1 MFQTAFVKKE
11 LQVSDTFVSSLVTS
25 SFSTKVILLW
35 GAVLVKSKDFT
46 VLQKNVLTV
55 TFFSFKLP

>member
-1 MFQTAFVKKE
+1 MFLTAFVKKE

-25 SFSTKVILLW
+25 SFSTKAILLW
-35 GAVLVKSKDFT
+35 VAVLVKSKDFT

>member
-1 MFQTAFVKKE
+1 MFQTSFVKKE

-25 SFSTKVILLW
+25 SFSTKAILLW
-35 GAVLVKSKDFT
+35 VAVLVKSKDFT

>member
-11 LQVSDTFVSSLVTS
+11 LQVSDTFVLSLVTS
-25 SFSTKVILLW
+25 WFSTKAILL
-35 GAVLVKSKDFT
+35 GVAVLLESKDFT
-46 VLQKNVLTV
+46 FLQKNVLTV

>member
-1 MFQTAFVKKE
+1 MFQTSFVKKE

-25 SFSTKVILLW
+25 SFSTKAILLW
-35 GAVLVKSKDFT
+35 VAILVKSKDFT

>member
-1 MFQTAFVKKE
+1 MFLTAFVKKE

-25 SFSTKVILLW
+25 SFSTKAILLW
-35 GAVLVKSKDFT
+35 VAVLVKSKDFT
-46 VLQKNVLTV
+46 VLQKIVLTV

>member
-25 SFSTKVILLW
+25 SFSTKAILLW
-35 GAVLVKSKDFT
+35 VAVLVKSKDFT